1 MMCSSRTGHLR
12 PREGEPEIWAGEW
25 QSPWPS
31 CFCATTPSPML
42 VTLYNTFHSALLLYN
57 GHSFFPNTP
66 RSSIFTYFIPGRL
79 ALSAKMSD
87 VPCNQLTRVEAPVS
101 LKAYI
106 ICAFAAF
113 GGIFFG
119 YDSGYIN
126 GVLGKLPALDIRPG

>member
-1 MMCSSRTGHLR
+1 MA
-12 PREGEPEIWAGEW
+12 I
-25 QSPWPS
+25 
-31 CFCATTPSPML
+31 
-42 VTLYNTFHSALLLYN
+42 
-57 GHSFFPNTP
+57 SFFPSTP
-66 RSSIFTYFIPGRL
+66 RSSIFTYFIRF